1 MSLTLGIEYMNMHKN
16 CMHFSTMGLDIFN
29 FEKGDTILLNTCPMI
44 KRQVN
49 I

>member
-1 MSLTLGIEYMNMHKN
+1 MLWIGIEFMNMRKN